1 MKQSKGVNYIMKE
14 QLIKLKEAALKQ
26 LNEISDISAIEKFR
40 VQFLGKKGEL
50 TQILRTMGSLSEEE
64 RPEMGKIANEVR
76 SIIENGIKEAKE
88 KASANDLKN
97 KLKSETIDITMPG
110 RIPKIG
116 RRHPLMTV
124 KEELENLFISMG
136 YDVVD
141 GPEIDTVENN
151 FDALNAPYDHPS
163 RDRSDTFYLS
173 DDLVLRTQTS
183 PVQIRVMK
191 EGKLPIRMVSAG
203 RTFRFDD
210 VDDTHS
216 PMFHQME
223 CLVVDKG
230 VTMANLK
237 DSIDEFVKQLFGS
250 NMKTRFRPHN
260 FPFTEP
266 SAEVDVSCMK
276 CMGKGCLSCNGTG
289 WSMELLGC
297 GMVHP
302 NVLKNCGIDPEIYS
316 GYAFGMGID
325 RVTMVKYGIPNIRL
339 LFENDVRFL
348 RQF

>member
-1 MKQSKGVNYIMKE
+1 MKE
-14 QLIKLKEAALKQ
+14 KLLKLKTEALNRLKEC
-26 LNEISDISAIEKFR
+26 NDNAYIEKVR
-40 VQFLGKKGEL
+40 VQYLGKKGEL
-50 TQILRTMGSLSEEE
+50 TLILRSMGSLSEEE
-64 RPEMGKIANEVR
+64 RPEMGKMANEVR
-76 SIIENGIKEAKE
+76 AIIEEKIKSIKEDI
-88 KASANDLKN
+88 SARENQKKVN
-97 KLKSETIDITMPG
+97 SEILDITMPG
-110 RIPKIG
+110 RIPEIG
-116 RRHPLMTV
+116 RRHPLIQA
-124 KEELENLFISMG
+124 KEELESVFMRMG
-136 YDVVD
+136 YDVIS
-141 GPEIDTVENN
+141 GPEIETVSNN
-151 FDALNAPYDHPS
+151 FDDLNAPYDHPS
-163 RDRSDTFYLS
+163 RDMSDTFYIS
-173 DDLVLRTQTS
+173 DNLVLRTQTS

-230 VTMANLK
+230 VTLANLK
-237 DSIDEFVKQLFGS
+237 DSIDQFVKELFGS
-250 NMKTRFRPHN
+250 DMKTRFRPHN

-266 SAEVDVSCMK
+266 SAEVDVSCPI
-276 CMGKGCLSCNGTG
+276 CMGKGCPSCHGTG

-302 NVLKNCGIDPEIYS
+302 NVLRKCGIDPEVYS

-348 RQF
+348 KQF

>member
-1 MKQSKGVNYIMKE
+1 M
-14 QLIKLKEAALKQ
+14 
-26 LNEISDISAIEKFR
+26 R
-40 VQFLGKKGEL
+40 
-50 TQILRTMGSLSEEE
+50 
-64 RPEMGKIANEVR
+64 
-76 SIIENGIKEAKE
+76 
-88 KASANDLKN
+88 
-97 KLKSETIDITMPG
+97 
-110 RIPKIG
+110 
-116 RRHPLMTV
+116 
-124 KEELENLFISMG
+124 MG
-136 YDVVD
+136 YDVME
-141 GPEIDTVENN
+141 GPEIETVAHN
-151 FDALNAPYDHPS
+151 FDELNAPYDHPS
-163 RDRSDTFYLS
+163 RDRSDTFYIS

-183 PVQIRVMK
+183 PVQIRAMK
-191 EGKLPIRMVSAG
+191 EGKLPIRMVCTG

-223 CLVVDKG
+223 CLVIDRG
-230 VTMANLK
+230 VTLANLK
-237 DSIDEFVKQLFGS
+237 DSIDQFVKELFGS

-266 SAEVDVSCMK
+266 SAEVDVSCPV
-276 CMGKGCLSCNGTG
+276 CMGKGCPACHGTG

-302 NVLKNCGIDPEIYS
+302 NVLRNCGIDPEVYS

-348 RQF
+348 KQF

>member
-1 MKQSKGVNYIMKE
+1 MKE
-14 QLIKLKEAALKQ
+14 QLIKLKTEALNQ
-26 LNEISDISAIEKFR
+26 LRECKDNIDIEKIR

-50 TQILRTMGSLSEEE
+50 TQILRSMGSLSKEE
-64 RPEMGKIANEVR
+64 RPEMGKLANEVR
-76 SIIENGIKEAKE
+76 EVIEDEIKEVKIKVLSHAAEAKI
-88 KASANDLKN
+88 KA
-97 KLKSETIDITMPG
+97 ETLDITIPG
-110 RIPKIG
+110 KEPEIG
-116 RRHPLMTV
+116 RRHPLMQV
-124 KEELENLFISMG
+124 KEELESLFMRMG
-136 YDVVD
+136 YDVVE
-141 GPEIDTVENN
+141 GPEIDTVANN
-151 FDALNAPYDHPS
+151 FDNLNAPYDHPS
-163 RDRSDTFYLS
+163 RDRSDTFYVS
-173 DDLVLRTQTS
+173 DNLLLRTQTS

-230 VTMANLK
+230 VTMSNLK
-237 DSIDEFVKQLFGS
+237 DSIDEFVKELFGS
-250 NMKTRFRPHN
+250 EMKTRFRPHN

-266 SAEVDVSCMK
+266 SAEVDVSCPI
-276 CMGKGCLSCNGTG
+276 CMGKGCPSCHGTG

-297 GMVHP
+297 GMTHP
-302 NVLKNCGIDPEIYS
+302 NVLRNCGIDPEIYS

-348 RQF
+348 KQF

>member
-1 MKQSKGVNYIMKE
+1 MKD
-14 QLIKLKEAALKQ
+14 QLLKLKTEALNHLKECKD
-26 LNEISDISAIEKFR
+26 NADIEKIR
-40 VQFLGKKGEL
+40 VQYLGKKGEL
-50 TQILRTMGSLSEEE
+50 TLILRSMGGLSEEE
-64 RPEMGKIANEVR
+64 RPEMGKLANEVR
-76 SIIENGIKEAKE
+76 GVIEEEIKSIKDAVNAQEQQKKV
-88 KASANDLKN
+88 
-97 KLKSETIDITMPG
+97 KSEILDISMPG
-110 RIPKIG
+110 KMPEIG
-116 RRHPLMTV
+116 RRHPLIQV
-124 KEELENLFISMG
+124 KEELESLFMRMG
-136 YDVVD
+136 YDVIS
-141 GPEIDTVENN
+141 GPEIETVGNN
-151 FDALNAPYDHPS
+151 FDDLNAPYDHPS
-163 RDRSDTFYLS
+163 RDKSDTFYVS

-191 EGKLPIRMVSAG
+191 EGKLPIRMVSTG

-237 DSIDEFVKQLFGS
+237 DSIDQFVKELFGS

-266 SAEVDVSCMK
+266 SAEVDVSCHI
-276 CMGKGCLSCNGTG
+276 CMGKGCPSCHGTG

-302 NVLKNCGIDPEIYS
+302 NVLRKCGIDPEVYS

-348 RQF
+348 KQF